1 MVGTDRRLSIMDHT
15 YIEERGLID
24 LYHRGQIPPEEEIEF
39 EEHFVACAECQ
50 ERLESARGFQRGLK
64 TVVAEDAARVITQAG
79 VAAWLFRRRWLAA
92 ALIVFLVAALPVL
105 GFLAGSWGARDL
117 GRAVVSWKEHW
128 ESERRSADKLSIL
141 LAESEHRRQE
151 ERRQLEEKLAQVRPQ
166 QTPAPSPLVNTPLI
180 LLTAVRG
187 ESGEAPVVQAG
198 KNGYFSLAVD
208 AGDDPR
214 FESYRVTVTDSKG
227 APAFRQAGLK
237 PNALEA
243 ILLTFPAS
251 FFKPGEYRL
260 ALEGVRPDG
269 AVVELGVHPFRVVR

>member
-1 MVGTDRRLSIMDHT
+1 MDHT

-24 LYHRGQIPPEEEIEF
+24 LYHRGQIPPEEEVEF
-39 EEHFVACAECQ
+39 EEHFVACAQCQ
-50 ERLESARGFQRGLK
+50 ERLEMARGFQRGLK
-64 TVVAEDAARVITQAG
+64 RVVAQDAARAVTQAG
-79 VAAWLFRRRWLAA
+79 VMAWLLRRRWLAA
-92 ALIVFLVAALPVL
+92 ALLVFLVAALPVL
-105 GFLAGSWGARDL
+105 GFLTGSWGASDL
-117 GRAVVSWKEHW
+117 GRAVVAWKERW

-141 LAESEHRRQE
+141 LAESEYRRQE

-187 ESGEAPVVQAG
+187 EPGEAPVVQAG

-214 FESYRVTVTDSKG
+214 FESYRVTITG
-227 APAFRQAGLK
+227 PRTFRQAGLK

-260 ALEGVRPDG
+260 TLEGVRPD
-269 AVVELGVHPFRVVR
+269 AAAVELGVYPFRVVQ